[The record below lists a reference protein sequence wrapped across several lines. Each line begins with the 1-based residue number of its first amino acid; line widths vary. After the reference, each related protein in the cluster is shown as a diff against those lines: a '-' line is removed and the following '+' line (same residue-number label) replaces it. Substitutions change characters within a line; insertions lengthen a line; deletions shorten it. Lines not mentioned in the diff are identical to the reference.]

1 MSRREE
7 SSMSAVRRH
16 LSASGTS
23 LPVLSSSTATSS
35 STYHSHSYSVPAPQH
50 PVNSI
55 LRESELIRPTPSK
68 EDSNRDTS
76 RRTATMTLLE
86 MAEKKEN
93 KVETGGPNLSQQCSS
108 ESESSTQ
115 SSTVHSSTVTCS
127 SSGGGTVPTH
137 TPQEGY
143 EWRRLSLSVSPRT
156 LAAALCNVDQPADG
170 SVGLSANSQLSS
182 SQSAGTTHS
191 QLTLSSPCV
200 VVGGDEAKGNS
211 GDVAVSRES

>member
-1 MSRREE
+1 MSKREE

-16 LSASGTS
+16 LSESGAS
-23 LPVLSSSTATSS
+23 LPVSSPGTSS
-35 STYHSHSYSVPAPQH
+35 STYHSRSYSVPAPQH

-93 KVETGGPNLSQQCSS
+93 KVETSGPNLSQQCLS

-127 SSGGGTVPTH
+127 SSGGGTVK
-137 TPQEGY
+137 Y
-143 EWRRLSLSVSPRT
+143 
-156 LAAALCNVDQPADG
+156 
-170 SVGLSANSQLSS
+170 
-182 SQSAGTTHS
+182 
-191 QLTLSSPCV
+191 
-200 VVGGDEAKGNS
+200 
-211 GDVAVSRES
+211 